1 MGWIALWF
9 VAALANASETNYPL
23 TPPAERSVTE
33 LRKELR
39 VAMKAEAIFRSRKAT
54 ADHVTAGS
62 KEHVDSIARLLALH
76 CEMVRHSTFAEGFAL
91 RESRSLLQSRLVR
104 IARSITANASKQQQP
119 ESLPGSKV
127 IPAIFEM
134 IPVLAQQLGP
144 GGGNRGPVGG
154 NRGPAGAGGGVGG
167 AGPGGGFQQTGQL
180 PDYGPELVDLI
191 QRVISP
197 DSWDI
202 VGGPSTI
209 VYYAPLRAI
218 VVRGTL
224 ETHENLIQLLFDLRA
239 AGGP

>member
-9 VAALANASETNYPL
+9 AAALANASDTAYPIQ
-23 TPPAERSVTE
+23 PPAERSVTE
-33 LRKELR
+33 IRKELR
-39 VAMKAEAIFRSRKAT
+39 VAMKAEAPFRSRKAAAT
-54 ADHVTAGS
+54 GHVAGS
-62 KEHVDSIARLLALH
+62 DAHVDSIARLLALH

-104 IARSITANASKQQQP
+104 IARSIRKSESKQQPQKP
-119 ESLPGSKV
+119 LPGSKV
-127 IPAIFEM
+127 IPAIFDM

-144 GGGNRGPVGG
+144 AGG
-154 NRGPAGAGGGVGG
+154 NRGPAAGGAAGGG
-167 AGPGGGFQQTGQL
+167 GPAGGFQQTGRL

-197 DSWDI
+197 DSWDV
-202 VGGPSTI
+202 VGGTSTI
-209 VYYAPLRAI
+209 VYYAPLQAI

>member
-23 TPPAERSVTE
+23 QPPAERSVTE

-39 VAMKAEAIFRSRKAT
+39 VAMKAEAQFRSRRAA
-54 ADHVTAGS
+54 ADDLTAGS

-104 IARSITANASKQQQP
+104 IARSITTNASKQQQP

-144 GGGNRGPVGG
+144 GGGNRGP
-154 NRGPAGAGGGVGG
+154 AGAGGGAGA
-167 AGPGGGFQQTGQL
+167 AGPAGGFQQTGQL

-209 VYYAPLRAI
+209 VYYAPLQAI